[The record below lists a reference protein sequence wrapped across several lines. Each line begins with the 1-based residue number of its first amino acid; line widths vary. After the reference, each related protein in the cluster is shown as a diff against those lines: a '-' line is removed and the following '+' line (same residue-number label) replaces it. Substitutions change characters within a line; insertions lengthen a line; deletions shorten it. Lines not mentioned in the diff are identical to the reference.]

1 MRKKIKISLDVKFQF
16 TENMNLYKTS
26 APRSYGYPPNKLKDG
41 ITDGRKVGR
50 TNQLGEVA
58 PRLKIY
64 F

>member
-16 TENMNLYKTS
+16 NENMKLYKTS

-50 TNQLGEVA
+50 TNQ
-58 PRLKIY
+58 
-64 F
+64 